1 MQHISYIALYSL
13 TQWLRE
19 RYKGGIL
26 VQSFTQQKDE
36 ITLEIEN
43 SLQDTVFIRVGCAGF
58 FQYVV
63 PQQTFHRAKSNT
75 MNLFPEVQ
83 GLKIVEIGIIQNERC
98 IYFEFNSS
106 LKLVLVMYGNKS
118 NVFLLENSLITRK
131 FRKNIKAP
139 SLDFSNIVPASFPI
153 DEEDEFYSK
162 MGAPEQQTN
171 LKKAYP
177 FLDNIFIK
185 AIMER
190 SVENGNLY
198 LSYQNVMKEALN
210 DTWYILT
217 QGHNVSF
224 LCAPP
229 PNHSLLGT
237 LGIANALNEF
247 IRKWFTTT
255 YYFTL
260 KQNTEEKLE
269 YLDNKA
275 VYKITSLKRSIQQT
289 LQEKSYENTANI
301 IMANL
306 HLIPPKA
313 SEAELFDFYNNRT
326 TIIKL
331 NPELTPQANAAYYY
345 QKNKQVAEKIKYLE
359 KNLEN
364 QLQEK
369 IKIDQIK
376 KHFESCTDLK
386 AIKDFLKKN
395 PVFLNENKEEKE
407 IPFRV
412 FHKNGYSIWVGKN
425 AKNNDLLTLQFAQ
438 KNDYWLHAKDSAGSH
453 VIIKNS
459 KKQNIPKSVLEFAAG
474 LAAFYSK
481 QRNNTLVSVC
491 FTLRKYVRKN
501 KKMAPGEV
509 ALEREKVIL
518 IKPFK
523 PDILD
528 DETYINDSL

>member
-1 MQHISYIALYSL
+1 MQHISYITLYCL
-13 TQWLRE
+13 TQWLKE
-19 RYKGGIL
+19 HCKGGIL
-26 VQSFTQQKDE
+26 AQCFTQQKDE

-43 SLQDTVFIRVGCAGF
+43 GLEDTIFLRIGCAGF

-63 PQQTFHRAKSNT
+63 PQLTFQRAKSNT
-75 MNLFPEVQ
+75 MNLFPEIQ
-83 GLKIVEIGIIQNERC
+83 GLRIAEIDIVQNERC
-98 IYFEFNSS
+98 IYFEFNAC
-106 LKLVLVMYGNKS
+106 LKLVLLMYGNKS
-118 NVFLLENSLITRK
+118 NAFLLENSLITRK
-131 FRKNIKAP
+131 FRKNIKIPA
-139 SLDFSNIVPASFPI
+139 LDFSNIIPASFPI
-153 DEEDEFYSK
+153 DEENEFYSK
-162 MGAPEQQTN
+162 IGSDERQIN

-190 SVENGNLY
+190 LAESENLY
-198 LSYQNVMKEALN
+198 SAYRSIMKAALE
-210 DTWYILT
+210 DKWYIFT
-217 QGHNVSF
+217 QEHKVNFFCIPPRGSSF
-224 LCAPP
+224 PA
-229 PNHSLLGT
+229 T

-255 YYFTL
+255 YYFNL
-260 KQNTEEKLE
+260 KQSISEKLE
-269 YLDNKA
+269 YLENKI
-275 VYKITSLKRSIQQT
+275 VYKITSLKRSIEHALEQ
-289 LQEKSYENTANI
+289 KSYEDTANI

-313 SEAELFDFYNNRT
+313 SEVELFDFYKNQT

-345 QKNKQVAEKIKYLE
+345 QKNKQVGEKIKYLE

-364 QLQEK
+364 QLHEK
-369 IKIDQIK
+369 IKIEQIK
-376 KHFESCTDLK
+376 KHFESCNDLK
-386 AIKDFLKKN
+386 TIKDFLKKN
-395 PVFLNENKEEKE
+395 PTFLNEDKDEKE
-407 IPFRV
+407 IPFKV

-425 AKNNDLLTLQFAQ
+425 AKNNDLLTLEFAQ
-438 KNDYWLHAKDSAGSH
+438 KNDYWLHAKDCAGSH

-459 KKQNIPKSVLEFAAG
+459 KKQNIPKNVLEFAAG

-481 QRNNTLVSVC
+481 QRNSSLVPVS

-501 KKMAPGEV
+501 KKMAPGQV

-523 PDILD
+523 PDILE
-528 DETYINDSL
+528 DETYIHDSL